1 MGVFMIAMLLAAC
14 SLSATDAQTVF
25 LSLYQPILD
34 ISDQC
39 VANSDYDSDVEEN
52 STLGSNWEGSI
63 TAKGTREDYEDIAHF
78 TLSVDISDVYVMTG
92 DLSLNGTIGLYMEYA
107 IDPTDNT
114 STSQSMTL
122 SESLGVSG
130 DVSGTAKL
138 NLTIVETYNA
148 QSEITST
155 QASGDLSGTDVSSF
169 LQGTTP

>member
-1 MGVFMIAMLLAAC
+1 MVVSMIVMFLAAC

-52 STLGSNWEGSI
+52 ATLGSNWEGSI
-63 TAKGTREDYEDIAHF
+63 TAKGTRADYEDIAHF
-78 TLSVDISDVYVMTG
+78 TLSVDVSDVYVMTG
-92 DLSLNGTIGLYMEYA
+92 DLRLNGTIGLYMEYA

-114 STSQSMTL
+114 STSQSMAL
-122 SESLGVSG
+122 SESLKVSG

-138 NLTIVETYNA
+138 NFTITETYNA

>member
-1 MGVFMIAMLLAAC
+1 MILMFFSAC

-39 VANSDYDSDVEEN
+39 VANSTYDSDVEEN
-52 STLGSNWEGSI
+52 ATLGSNWEGSI
-63 TAKGTREDYEDIAHF
+63 TAQGTRADYEDIAHF
-78 TLSVDISDVYVMTG
+78 TLSVDVHDVYVMTG
-92 DLSLNGTIGLYMEYA
+92 DLSFNGTIGLYMEYA

-122 SESLGVSG
+122 SESLTITG